1 MKERPEF
8 LLVWCVGTLK
18 IWTVMELHGRHQWQL
33 GALGRGSFRVDYF
46 VSLVGAARRN
56 SLPCDWRRC
65 RCYWPGLDD
74 VLSLP
79 AAGIAGPIFFC
90 AAIFILQVS
99 PIKEFADWVRD
110 FGTRAIRSDLRGE
123 GAIAGAFGI
132 ALGGPQKFG
141 ERSVPRDW
149 IGEGACPRHAG

>member
-1 MKERPEF
+1 MRLAEGLF
-8 LLVWCVGTLK
+8 GLIILYLL
-18 IWTVMELHGRHQWQL
+18 L
-33 GALGRGSFRVDYF
+33 GLPAVILYRVI
-46 VSLVGAARRN
+46 GAVADVIGRN
-56 SLPCDWRRC
+56 SLQHLDFGIAPRR
-65 RCYWPGLDD
+65 LDD

-141 ERSVPRDW
+141 ERTVPRDW